1 MAMST
6 NQPANLIIL
15 PSFVS
20 QDLGP
25 DGKHLSPVSGLHY
38 LLHLFDQSEAS
49 IALQACGSEVR
60 LISVQESVRQ
70 HDDRLS
76 YLGLHDAVNLKAAS
90 DAEFRDWTI
99 NRSEED
105 WFTVMGLPRLGQM
118 LPREW
123 QKAARRQVN
132 ELIKIILNSNRV
144 RVDYSILYVGNPLRH
159 RKTGGTVYN
168 VRLNSVAASSRIR
181 ELFSG
186 FFRGEN
192 PVSLP
197 DSLRGI
203 SVRNKVTLATRIRLR
218 ILRELGNLYVE
229 ANPGSSFKARGFD
242 PRPMLLI
249 TPARGSTDRPKMFNF
264 IEAATTL
271 SASFSDDN
279 LAQIFAVVG
288 ASHEGELRQLF
299 IVITDD
305 ERERCL
311 ELVKG
316 LSKGPRRS
324 GRSGVTTSATAS
336 GSVFGSGSGVT
347 VDAKLIASLRS
358 PPPPPPPA
366 GSPSHRRKSDVPE
379 HPHRGVRRS
388 QSSDQSELGKKRTRS
403 QRSSS
408 ESSTSSRVAKKRSGK
423 RRQRRSSSSS
433 SSGSSGSSSSRYRTK
448 SKPKSKS
455 KSKPKSK
462 RH

>member
-6 NQPANLIIL
+6 NQPANLILL

-25 DGKHLSPVSGLHY
+25 DGKHV
-38 LLHLFDQSEAS
+38 
-49 IALQACGSEVR
+49 
-60 LISVQESVRQ
+60 VRQ

-76 YLGLHDAVNLKAAS
+76 YLESRHLGLHDAVNLKAAS

-249 TPARGSTDRPKMFNF
+249 T
-264 IEAATTL
+264 
-271 SASFSDDN
+271 
-279 LAQIFAVVG
+279 Q
-288 ASHEGELRQLF
+288 Q
-299 IVITDD
+299 
-305 ERERCL
+305 
-311 ELVKG
+311 
-316 LSKGPRRS
+316 
-324 GRSGVTTSATAS
+324 
-336 GSVFGSGSGVT
+336 
-347 VDAKLIASLRS
+347 
-358 PPPPPPPA
+358 
-366 GSPSHRRKSDVPE
+366 
-379 HPHRGVRRS
+379 
-388 QSSDQSELGKKRTRS
+388 
-403 QRSSS
+403 
-408 ESSTSSRVAKKRSGK
+408 
-423 RRQRRSSSSS
+423 
-433 SSGSSGSSSSRYRTK
+433 
-448 SKPKSKS
+448 
-455 KSKPKSK
+455 
-462 RH
+462 